1 MQSVDVAIVGGGMVG
16 LAVACGLQGSG
27 LRVAVLEQRVP
38 EPLAADAPP
47 QLRVSAINAASEKLL
62 TRLGVWQD
70 ILSRRASCYHG
81 MEVWDKDSFGHISF
95 DDQSM
100 GYSHLGHIVENS
112 VIHYALWNKAQQSS
126 DITLLAPAELQQV
139 AWGENETFLTLKDGS
154 MLTARLVIGADG
166 ANSWLRNKADIPL
179 TFWDYQHHALVAT
192 IRTEEPHDAVA
203 RQVFHGEG
211 ILAFLP
217 LSDPHLCSIV
227 WSLSPEEAQRMQ
239 QASEDEFNRALNI
252 AFDNRLGLCK
262 VESARQVFP
271 LTGRYARQF
280 AAHRLALVGDAAHT
294 IHPLA
299 GQGVNL
305 GFMDAAEP
313 IAELKRLHRQGKD
326 IGQYIYLRRYERSR
340 KHSAALMLAGMQ
352 GFRDLFSGTNPVK
365 KLLRD
370 IGLKLA
376 DTLPG
381 VKPQLIRQ
389 AMGLN
394 DLPEWL
400 R

>member
-38 EPLAADAPP
+38 EPLAANAPP

-305 GFMDAAEP
+305 GFMDAAEL
-313 IAELKRLHRQGKD
+313 IDELKRLQRQGKD
-326 IGQYIYLRRYERSR
+326 IGQYLYLRRYERSR
-340 KHSAALMLAGMQ
+340 KHSAAMMLAGMQ
-352 GFRDLFSGTNPVK
+352 GFRELFAGENPAK

>member
-126 DITLLAPAELQQV
+126 DITLLAPCRITAGRP
-139 AWGENETFLTLKDGS
+139 GENETFLTLKDGS

-166 ANSWLRNKADIPL
+166 ANSDC
-179 TFWDYQHHALVAT
+179 AT
-192 IRTEEPHDAVA
+192 
-203 RQVFHGEG
+203 
-211 ILAFLP
+211 
-217 LSDPHLCSIV
+217 
-227 WSLSPEEAQRMQ
+227 
-239 QASEDEFNRALNI
+239 
-252 AFDNRLGLCK
+252 K
-262 VESARQVFP
+262 
-271 LTGRYARQF
+271 
-280 AAHRLALVGDAAHT
+280 
-294 IHPLA
+294 
-299 GQGVNL
+299 
-305 GFMDAAEP
+305 P
-313 IAELKRLHRQGKD
+313 I
-326 IGQYIYLRRYERSR
+326 
-340 KHSAALMLAGMQ
+340 
-352 GFRDLFSGTNPVK
+352 FR
-365 KLLRD
+365 
-370 IGLKLA
+370 
-376 DTLPG
+376 
-381 VKPQLIRQ
+381 
-389 AMGLN
+389 
-394 DLPEWL
+394 
-400 R
+400 

>member
-38 EPLAADAPP
+38 EPLAANAPP

-192 IRTEEPHDAVA
+192 ISTEETA
-203 RQVFHGEG
+203 
-211 ILAFLP
+211 
-217 LSDPHLCSIV
+217 
-227 WSLSPEEAQRMQ
+227 
-239 QASEDEFNRALNI
+239 
-252 AFDNRLGLCK
+252 
-262 VESARQVFP
+262 
-271 LTGRYARQF
+271 
-280 AAHRLALVGDAAHT
+280 
-294 IHPLA
+294 
-299 GQGVNL
+299 
-305 GFMDAAEP
+305 
-313 IAELKRLHRQGKD
+313 
-326 IGQYIYLRRYERSR
+326 
-340 KHSAALMLAGMQ
+340 
-352 GFRDLFSGTNPVK
+352 
-365 KLLRD
+365 
-370 IGLKLA
+370 
-376 DTLPG
+376 
-381 VKPQLIRQ
+381 
-389 AMGLN
+389 
-394 DLPEWL
+394 
-400 R
+400 